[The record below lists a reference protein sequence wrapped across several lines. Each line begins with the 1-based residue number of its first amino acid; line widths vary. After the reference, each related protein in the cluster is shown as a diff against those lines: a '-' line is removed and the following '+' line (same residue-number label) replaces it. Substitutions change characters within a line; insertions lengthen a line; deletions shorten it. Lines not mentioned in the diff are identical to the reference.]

1 MQSLYRSFM
10 KSFIMI
16 IFTVTLLLLIFVLG
30 PMSAFYS
37 KTRVTTEPAAI
48 KKMPRSNMTNST
60 RSRQNFTKYFH
71 DALHLTV
78 KESVTRPSVVSTS
91 KSHRA
96 GAHLIT
102 SPIESPQNYGI
113 AQSVDSNL
121 FKEDIECSKAYAKSL
136 TRVGLLTR
144 KECHNILDGLEMIA
158 VEWENGTFDLK
169 PDDKDVHAAN
179 ERRLAEL
186 IGSAANKLNAG
197 WDRNDQLATSLRL
210 WQKNAIR
217 VHKSDLIELLRV
229 ITERAEKE
237 LGVLMAG
244 YTVMQQARPI
254 RWSHWL
260 LSFGWKIKRDIERLM
275 DLLSRVDLLPLGSG
289 ALVGNPFG
297 IDRMFLAKELGFAD
311 IIENSVD
318 AVNDQDIIFEYVA
331 WASIMAAHFH
341 NLANDLILYSTKDF
355 SFVELSTPTHNAANT
370 NNNNKT
376 STVSNEHPRSLEE
389 IRSKTNHVFGEY
401 TDMLSVLKEFSNL
414 HNNDF
419 LSNIKGMFDIY
430 KTIVN
435 ALPITR
441 TILSTLKINQD
452 KMEASLSEDM
462 LLPDLEYYM
471 VRKGLPADKAHSLV
485 GMCVKLSQKKG
496 VTFSKLSL
504 AELRSVSPVFDHDVK
519 SVWNFNNSVEQYTV
533 PGGTSHSSVQLQID
547 QLKKWMSF
555 QR

>member
-37 KTRVTTEPAAI
+37 KTRVSTQTSPV
-48 KKMPRSNMTNST
+48 KKTPKSNLTNST
-60 RSRQNFTKYFH
+60 RFRHNFTKSFH
-71 DALHLTV
+71 EILHLTL
-78 KESVTRPSVVSTS
+78 KDAITQPSVVNSS
-91 KSHRA
+91 KFH
-96 GAHLIT
+96 GTHLIT
-102 SPIESPQNYGI
+102 SPKDSLQNYGI
-113 AQSVDSNL
+113 AQTVDYNL

-144 KECHNILDGLEMIA
+144 KECHNILDGLEMIGM
-158 VEWENGTFDLK
+158 EWENGTFDLK

-210 WQKNAIR
+210 WQKNAIS
-217 VHKSDLIELLRV
+217 VHKNDLIELLGV

-289 ALVGNPFG
+289 ALAGNPFG
-297 IDRMFLAKELGFAD
+297 VDRMFLAKELGFAD
-311 IIENSVD
+311 IIENSID

-355 SFVELSTPTHNAANT
+355 GFVELSHPLHNVQ
-370 NNNNKT
+370 NNA
-376 STVSNEHPRSLEE
+376 SSFSNENARSLEE
-389 IRSKTNHVFGEY
+389 IRGKTNHIFGEY

-419 LSNIKGMFDIY
+419 LSNAKGMFDIY

-441 TILSTLKINQD
+441 AILSSLKINPD

-485 GMCVKLSQKKG
+485 GMCVRLSQKKG

-504 AELRSVSPVFDHDVK
+504 AELRSVSPVFDLDVK
-519 SVWNFNNSVEQYTV
+519 SVWNYNNSVEQYTL
-533 PGGTSHSSVQLQID
+533 PGGTSHASVQLQID